1 MLAAA
6 ACALLLWASGAAAQH
21 VVTGDT
27 VRAQTYGGE
36 TWTGIL
42 LDVSPEA
49 LQLMRVDTTAIDT
62 LNVDAIRSLSVR
74 ADATQLSR
82 AFEGGLVG
90 FLAVLATG
98 LVVGTL
104 VCSLPDSG
112 DMCGFGIGVY
122 TIAATPFG
130 IGIGAALGSKYGE
143 RRKWI
148 RVPTPI
154 APDP

>member
-6 ACALLLWASGAAAQH
+6 ACALVLGAGGAAAQH

-27 VRAQTYGGE
+27 VRAQTFGGE

-42 LDVSPEA
+42 LDVSPEV
-49 LQLMRVDTTAIDT
+49 LQLMRIDTTSVDT
-62 LNVDAIRSLSVR
+62 LHVDAIRSLSVR

-82 AFEGGLVG
+82 AFEGGVVG
-90 FLAVLATG
+90 LLGVLTTG
-98 LVVGTL
+98 LVLGTIS
-104 VCSLPDSG
+104 CSGPDRG
-112 DMCGFGIGVY
+112 DMCGFGTFIY
-122 TIAATPFG
+122 TVAATPFG

-154 APDP
+154 AQDP